1 MRVNMPGSSEVIKDV
16 PDQSSQPRGPSGQ
29 GTLIRNNF
37 GQYAKYYD
45 LINRDKPYAL
55 ESSYVAARLRGA
67 CPGLS
72 SVMEFGSGT
81 GRHGHCLA
89 AQGFHVQGIEIS
101 CEMVELAQGIGV
113 PRSGSFQCSVGD
125 IRSVRLGR
133 QFDAVVA
140 LFHVMSYQIEQPD
153 LKAALDTADCHLTSG
168 GLFLFDVW
176 HGPAVLF
183 QRPSAREK
191 VTVNGSLRVV
201 RRATPELRAQDKVV
215 MVNYDFTCVDGET
228 GSQFAFSEQH
238 PMRYFFPD
246 EILFATAKSFKC
258 VLVEEIVTGAPP
270 SVDTWAVTYLL
281 QKR

>member
-1 MRVNMPGSSEVIKDV
+1 M
-16 PDQSSQPRGPSGQ
+16 
-29 GTLIRNNF
+29 RNNF
-37 GQYAKYYD
+37 RQYAKYYD

-55 ESSYVAARLRGA
+55 ETSYVAGRLRGV
-67 CPGLS
+67 CPSLS
-72 SVMEFGSGT
+72 TMMEFGSGT
-81 GRHGHCLA
+81 GRHGRFLA
-89 AQGFHVQGIEIS
+89 TQGFHVHGIEIS
-101 CEMVELAQGIGV
+101 GEMVELAQGVGTLS
-113 PRSGSFQCSVGD
+113 PGSFQCSVGD

-140 LFHVMSYQIEQPD
+140 LFHVISYQIEHSD
-153 LKAALDTADCHLTSG
+153 FTAALDTAARHLTTG

-191 VTVNGSLRVV
+191 IAIDGSLRIV
-201 RRATPELRAQDKVV
+201 RKATPELRTQDRLVV
-215 MVNYDFTCVDGET
+215 VNYDFTCADAEV

-238 PMRYFFPD
+238 LMRYFFP
-246 EILFATAKSFKC
+246 EEVLFATSKSFEC
-258 VLVEEIVTGAPP
+258 LLVEQIVTGAPP